1 MGLAYSSA
9 TLKDEWALFNNPS
22 GLAAIKQPVAA
33 FTYDAYPDFAAFSRM
48 AAVFA
53 VPTGPGVT
61 GIGVYRFGDDLYN
74 EQLISAAFANKLGIA
89 SLGIKANYIQY
100 HAEGFGNVNAFTLSF
115 GGIAQLTP
123 LLAIGAHIININQ
136 PKLSKLNE
144 ETLPTV
150 LLVGLAFTPSEK
162 ILFTTEIEKDLSH
175 ESSWK
180 TGFEYKIHAK
190 VSARTGFAIHPGIA
204 CAGLSWKTKKF
215 NLDYAFQYNLNLGAS
230 HQATVAYH
238 FSTAK

>member
-1 MGLAYSSA
+1 MGLAYASA

-22 GLAAIKQPVAA
+22 GLAAVKLPVAA

-48 AAVFA
+48 AALFA

-74 EQLISAAFANKLGIA
+74 EQLLSAAFANTLGIA
-89 SLGIKANYIQY
+89 ALGIKANYIQY
-100 HAEGFGNVNAFTLSF
+100 RAEGFGNVSAFTLSF

-123 LLAIGAHIININQ
+123 ALAIGAHIININQ
-136 PKLSKLNE
+136 PKLSKLQE
-144 ETLPTV
+144 ETLPTI

-162 ILFTTEIEKDLSH
+162 IHFTTEIEKDLAH
-175 ESSWK
+175 HPLWK
-180 TGFEYKIHAK
+180 TGFEYKVHSKI
-190 VSARTGFAIHPGIA
+190 SARTGFAIQPGIA
-204 CAGLSWKTKKF
+204 SVGLTWKTKKF
-215 NLDYAFQYNLNLGAS
+215 NLDYAFQYNLNVGAS

-238 FSTAK
+238 FRTTK